1 MTRMTRTTI
10 MAPDDLLDE
19 VRAMAQ
25 AHGVSLGEEIR
36 QALVLHTRL
45 RRRRRP
51 PLTFIGAIATG
62 EPGHDTAS
70 RIEEILYGL
79 PPDE

>member
-1 MTRMTRTTI
+1 MTRTTI
-10 MAPDDLLDE
+10 MAPDELLDE
-19 VRAMAQ
+19 LRAMAQ
-25 AHGVSLGEEIR
+25 ANGVSLGEEIR

-45 RRRRRP
+45 RQRRRRP

-62 EPGHDTAS
+62 EPGNDTAS